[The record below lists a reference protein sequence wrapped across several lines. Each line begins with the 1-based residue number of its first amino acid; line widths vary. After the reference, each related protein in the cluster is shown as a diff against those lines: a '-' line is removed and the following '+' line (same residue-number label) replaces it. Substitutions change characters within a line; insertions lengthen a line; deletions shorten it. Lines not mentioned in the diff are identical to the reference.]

1 MSNANEKTVSSRI
14 RGFYTKTRGERLEAI
29 RAFSNLDYENL
40 AILARDNPVGF
51 ELSDTFIE
59 NAIGSFPLPLGI
71 ATSFK
76 VNDRDYLVP
85 MAVEESSVV
94 AAASNAARW
103 AYETGG
109 FRAEATQQI
118 MIGQIQL
125 LDLLPSE
132 MPNVEK
138 TLFANERK
146 ILQLAN
152 DCHPRLVARGGGAR
166 GIEVRSFPNAEIPFM
181 VLHILIDAQ
190 DAMGAN
196 LVNTACE
203 SLAPHIEI
211 ITGARVCLRI
221 LSNLASHRLFTARCS
236 IDPDMLKTQ
245 DKNLN
250 GAVTGADIAR
260 RIVEA
265 YVFADNDPYRA
276 ATHNKGIMNGVDPV
290 VIATG
295 NDWRAI
301 EAGVHAYA
309 AQRGHYRSLSRWSF
323 DGKYL
328 HGELTLPLQLGTV
341 GGVTK
346 LHPVA
351 QTTLKIL
358 RNPSAAELGMVIA
371 SAGLASNLAAL
382 RALCTAGIQK
392 GHMRLHAKNVAL
404 AAGAVGRE
412 VEQVAQ
418 MLVAKK
424 CISSTSAEEILQLLR
439 SGSVPSKASSVNAS
453 LEMGA

>member
-1 MSNANEKTVSSRI
+1 MSTPTSRI
-14 RGFYTKTRGERLEAI
+14 KGFYTKTRGERLEAV
-29 RAFSNLDYENL
+29 RSFANLDYENV
-40 AILARDNPVGF
+40 AILSKDNPLGF

-76 VNDRDYLVP
+76 VNGRDYLVP

-103 AYETGG
+103 AYENGG
-109 FRAEATQQI
+109 FQAEATPQI
-118 MIGQIQL
+118 MIGQIQI
-125 LDLLPSE
+125 LDLTPEE
-132 MPNVEK
+132 MKNAEQ
-138 TLFANERK
+138 TLLANKKKILELANE
-146 ILQLAN
+146 
-152 DCHPRLVARGGGAR
+152 CHPRLVDRGGGATD
-166 GIEVRSFPNAEIPFM
+166 IEVRSFPDAEIPFM
-181 VLHILIDAQ
+181 VLHILIDTQ
-190 DAMGAN
+190 EAMGAN
-196 LVNTACE
+196 IVNTACE

-221 LSNLASHRLFTARCS
+221 LSNLATHRLFKAKCS
-236 IDPDMLKTQ
+236 INPDMLKTQ

-250 GAVTGADIAR
+250 GLVSGSDIAK

-265 YVFADNDPYRA
+265 YVFADSDPYRA

-295 NDWRAI
+295 NDWRAV
-301 EAGVHAYA
+301 EAGAHAYA
-309 AQRGHYRSLSRWSF
+309 AQRGHYRSLSKWSF
-323 DGKYL
+323 DGTHL
-328 HGELTLPLQLGTV
+328 NGELTIPLQLGTV
-341 GGVTK
+341 GGVTR

-351 QTTLKIL
+351 QAALKIM
-358 RNPSAAELGMVIA
+358 NSPSTTELGMVIA

-404 AAGAVGRE
+404 AAGATGRE

-418 MLVAKK
+418 LLVLKK
-424 CISSTSAEEILQLLR
+424 TVSSAAAEEILSMLR
-439 SGSVPSKASSVNAS
+439 SNSTHHQKTAGTTIGLTP
-453 LEMGA
+453 